1 MKTLISGATGFIG
14 SELCR
19 ALSGSGTP
27 PIALSRQGAPLA
39 DGTATI
45 AIDLSSQE
53 LDATLLQGVD
63 VVFHLAGIAHQH
75 APESA
80 YMQLNHRATLA
91 LARAS
96 EAAGV
101 KCFIYLSSVK
111 AMGAPTGDAARA
123 EPQGVKPTDAY
134 GLSKWLAEQDLQS
147 NFSNSKMSVVI
158 LRPALVYGPGVKGNL
173 LSMRRAVLVGLPRPP
188 EVGGRSM
195 IALQDLIEL
204 MLQIAANPPTGVRLW
219 IVCDGHRYSARG
231 VYDLMRVARG
241 KGRGFGGLPL
251 WVWKVA
257 AFVADGMRHRG
268 VNSRFNKLFGTELYS
283 NAAITGELF
292 WRPHLELADNMPE
305 IMASAKDKSL

>member
-1 MKTLISGATGFIG
+1 MKTLVSGATGFIG

-19 ALSGSGTP
+19 ALSSSGAP
-27 PIALSRQGAPLA
+27 PIALSRRGVPLA

-45 AIDLSSQE
+45 AVDLSSQE

-75 APESA
+75 ASESA
-80 YMQLNHRATLA
+80 YTQLNHRATLA

-111 AMGAPTGDAARA
+111 AMGAPAGDAVRA

-147 NFSNSKMSVVI
+147 NFSNSEMSVAI

-195 IALQDLIEL
+195 IALQDLVEL
-204 MLQIAANPPTGVRLW
+204 MLQIAANPPTGVRRW

-251 WVWKVA
+251 WVWKIG
-257 AFVADGMRHRG
+257 AFVADGMRDRG
-268 VNSRFNKLFGTELYS
+268 VDSRFNKLFGTELYS
-283 NAAITGELF
+283 NAAITGELS

-305 IMASAKDKSL
+305 IMTPPKDKSL